1 MANLIAPQQA
11 MPAHV
16 DASLKSSS
24 LPADVKSAGK
34 NGKEIQKDAKS
45 ASEAFD
51 ANLKEQV
58 EKQAKKDA
66 LKKGVPQA
74 QANVQTQ
81 IPAIA
86 TAKNAQ
92 ADLAAASAVDAKT
105 GKGGVEGKTG
115 VTEKL
120 VTPAQVGIA
129 QGAQAKALQALLAE
143 KAGQDAEKGT
153 PQKLTPATKDNLT
166 PLQQVMLNDTLAT
179 KRAVAGNPSAPQV
192 GPSGAVANAELSQA
206 LESLGNASPEIEHEF
221 DVESLAVSG
230 AAGKA
235 ILNGKEGDSG
245 KRAPVSKVSTSDFL
259 DLRNNLLKNPI
270 AQSQSQSSLDLG
282 TVLKSN
288 GKKDKLEA
296 LTGKEAFAGTLA
308 TRFENGPHLKTIDA
322 PVTTG
327 GSGKTVLSHDSVHQ
341 VAQSVNMLS
350 QARQDGEI
358 KIRLRP
364 DHLGELHMSV
374 KTQGQQVSIEI
385 KAQNSES
392 KKIIEASLASL
403 KDSLGQQNLT
413 LARIDI
419 VNAPAHAQNAADQGM
434 QMDMSQFRQNSG
446 QGSGNGSER
455 GFDQGS
461 GRQDLSYEDMSAP
474 VNLNTARRAGMNARS
489 AGQGLDLIA

>member
-1 MANLIAPQQA
+1 MANLIAHQQVHLA
-11 MPAHV
+11 NSEVPSANT
-16 DASLKSSS
+16 ASA
-24 LPADVKSAGK
+24 LPADIKTAGK

-45 ASEAFD
+45 ASEAFA
-51 ANLKEQV
+51 ANLKEQT
-58 EKQAKKDA
+58 ETQAKKDA
-66 LKKGVPQA
+66 LKKDALKNGLSQAPAQNLPTPVPQ
-74 QANVQTQ
+74 
-81 IPAIA
+81 IA
-86 TAKNAQ
+86 LAKNAQ
-92 ADLAAASAVDAKT
+92 AEILVDGKL
-105 GKGGVEGKTG
+105 GKGGKLALAEKGGG
-115 VTEKL
+115 VAL
-120 VTPAQVGIA
+120 PA
-129 QGAQAKALQALLAE
+129 GAQTASSAKAAQSKALQALLAE
-143 KAGQDAEKGT
+143 HAHAKTDASSA
-153 PQKLTPATKDNLT
+153 KLTPVTAKNNLT
-166 PLQQVMLNDTLAT
+166 PLQQMMLSESMAN
-179 KRAVAGNPSAPQV
+179 KRMAASPQV

-206 LESLGNASPEIEHEF
+206 LESLGGPNAEIDHDFE
-221 DVESLAVSG
+221 VESLALSG

-235 ILNGKEGDSG
+235 ILNGKETEAA

-259 DLRNNLLKNPI
+259 DLRNLSIKNPI
-270 AQSQSQSSLDLG
+270 LQNSNHTGLDLG
-282 TVLKSN
+282 TALKIKDG

-308 TRFENGPHLKTIDA
+308 SRFENGPHIKTIDA
-322 PVTTG
+322 PVTQG
-327 GSGKTVLSHDSVHQ
+327 PAGKNVLSHDAIHQ
-341 VAQSVNMLS
+341 MTQSVNMLS

-374 KTQGQQVSIEI
+374 KTQGQHVSIEI

-446 QGSGNGSER
+446 QSSDR
-455 GFDQGS
+455 GFDQG
-461 GRQDLSYEDMSAP
+461 GNGQDLRYEEMNAP
-474 VNLNTARRAGMNARS
+474 INLNAARMAGVNAR